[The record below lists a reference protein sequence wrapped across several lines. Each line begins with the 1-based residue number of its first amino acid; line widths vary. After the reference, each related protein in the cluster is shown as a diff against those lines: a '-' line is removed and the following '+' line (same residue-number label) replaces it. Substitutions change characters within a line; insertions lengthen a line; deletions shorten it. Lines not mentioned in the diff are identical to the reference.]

1 MTAFNSNALFNDLTE
16 AETTQLNGGRRCI
29 RVTLWQTVKVGFYW
43 FRRRVTVIR
52 CY

>member
-16 AETTQLNGGRRCI
+16 AETTELNGGLRCI
-29 RVTLWQTVKVGFYW
+29 RVWVLRYVRIGFFWAWRYVS
-43 FRRRVTVIR
+43 VTR

>member
-29 RVTLWQTVKVGFYW
+29 RVRVLQYVKIGFFWAWRY
-43 FRRRVTVIR
+43 VTVIR

>member
-16 AETTQLNGGRRCI
+16 AETTELNGGRRCI
-29 RVTLWQTVKVGFYW
+29 RVQVLRLVKVGFYW
-43 FRRRVTVIR
+43 VWRYVGVIH